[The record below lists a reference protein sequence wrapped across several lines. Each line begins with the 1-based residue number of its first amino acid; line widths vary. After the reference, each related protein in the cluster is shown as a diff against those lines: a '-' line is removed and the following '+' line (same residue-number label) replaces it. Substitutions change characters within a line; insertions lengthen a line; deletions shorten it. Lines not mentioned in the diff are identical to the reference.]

1 MSLKK
6 IYTFMALAT
15 LTVATFAQ
23 ESFNPLNFVSFK
35 KNLTYVQGEDS
46 QTYTVERT
54 LNPYAINK
62 FETTYRLWYE
72 IRVMAEKRGYVFQNP
87 GQPGS
92 HGKRAVVPNAEN
104 ENQPVTMINWYD
116 AIVWCNAL
124 SEIKGKTPCY
134 TYNGKVLKDAQDS
147 AACDLCECNWN
158 ADGFRLPSES
168 EWEYAARKTKKG
180 MAKGDRVSGQKT
192 GDYEEGQRYA
202 WISDNCINTKIV
214 GTAGLPFNPEEVSRP
229 ATGNANEAG
238 LYDMSGNVMEYCW
251 DWNGDYSSEY
261 PYGIEMGY
269 DRICRGGSW
278 SPYTMFAY
286 AGDRYGY
293 DPNETYNYMGFR
305 LAYSIVTTDGKTPV
319 KNTVSA
325 Y

>member
-1 MSLKK
+1 MSVKK
-6 IYTFMALAT
+6 IGALFVMAAVSLSA
-15 LTVATFAQ
+15 FAQ
-23 ESFNPLNFVSFK
+23 EKFNPLSFVSFK

-62 FETTYRLWYE
+62 FETTYGLWYE
-72 IRVMAEKRGYVFQNP
+72 IRVQAEKRGYVFQNP

-92 HGKRAVVPNAEN
+92 HGRRAIAPNEEN
-104 ENQPVTMINWYD
+104 ENQPVTNINWYD

-134 TYNGKVLKDAQDS
+134 TYKGKVIKDAQDS
-147 AACDLCECNWN
+147 AACDLCDCNWK
-158 ADGFRLPSES
+158 ADGYRLPSES

-180 MAKGDRVSGQKT
+180 MAKGDIVSGQKT
-192 GDYEEGQRYA
+192 SSYEEGQRYA
-202 WISDNCINTKIV
+202 WTSDNCVNTKIV
-214 GTAGLPFNPEEVSRP
+214 GTAGLPFNPDAVSSP
-229 ATGNANEAG
+229 ATGNSNEAG
-238 LYDMSGNVMEYCW
+238 IYDMIGNVMEYCW
-251 DWNGDYSSEY
+251 DWSGDYKKEL

-278 SPYTMFAY
+278 SPYTLFTY
-286 AGDRYGY
+286 SGDRYGY

-305 LAYSIVTTDGKTPV
+305 LAYSITQ
-319 KNTVSA
+319 
-325 Y
+325 